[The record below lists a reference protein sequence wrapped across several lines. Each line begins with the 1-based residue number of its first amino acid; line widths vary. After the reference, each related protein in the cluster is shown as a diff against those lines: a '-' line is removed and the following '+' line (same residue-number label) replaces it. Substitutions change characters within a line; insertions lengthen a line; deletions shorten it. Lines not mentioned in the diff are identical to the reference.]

1 MMQKFNYSWAFY
13 FIFSIFIYNTF
24 EKEKLNMR
32 NTQSILYKI
41 GKIIN
46 FVLLGIY
53 GLTFLLNL
61 IFLIVDAVNDR
72 IWADNLGTMISMLIL
87 AALVIVLIILCGK
100 FEEDAKK
107 APVDAL
113 TPVILL
119 MVFGLVSGN
128 WLYLVGGVFGI
139 IAASQEKNAQSE
151 QPKEEAKE
159 EPKEEN
165 K

>member
-1 MMQKFNYSWAFY
+1 
-13 FIFSIFIYNTF
+13 
-24 EKEKLNMR
+24 MR

-53 GLTFLLNL
+53 ALTVLVNG
-61 IFLIVDAVNDR
+61 IILIVDAVAGNY
-72 IWADNLGTMISMLIL
+72 WVDNLVSIIMFLFLI
-87 AALVIVLIILCGK
+87 ALVVVLIILCGK
-100 FEEDAKK
+100 FEEEAKK

-119 MVFGLVSGN
+119 MVFGFVSGN

-139 IAASQEKNAQSE
+139 IAASQEKNEKGE

>member
-1 MMQKFNYSWAFY
+1 
-13 FIFSIFIYNTF
+13 
-24 EKEKLNMR
+24 MR

-53 GLTFLLNL
+53 ALTVLVNG
-61 IFLIVDAVNDR
+61 IILIVDAVAGNY
-72 IWADNLGTMISMLIL
+72 WVDNLVSIIMFLIL
-87 AALVIVLIILCGK
+87 IALVVVLIILCGK
-100 FEEDAKK
+100 FEEEAKK

-119 MVFGLVSGN
+119 MVFGFVSGN

-139 IAASQEKNAQSE
+139 IAASQEKNEKGE

-159 EPKEEN
+159 ESKEEN

>member
-1 MMQKFNYSWAFY
+1 
-13 FIFSIFIYNTF
+13 
-24 EKEKLNMR
+24 MR
-32 NTQSILYKI
+32 NTQAILYKI
-41 GKIIN
+41 GRIIN

-53 GLTFLLNL
+53 ALTFLLNL

-72 IWADNLGTMISMLIL
+72 VWSDNLGAMISMIILLALVVVLLIL
-87 AALVIVLIILCGK
+87 VGK

-107 APVDAL
+107 APVNAL

-128 WLYLVGGVFGI
+128 ILYTVGGVFGI
-139 IAASQEKNAQSE
+139 IGASQENNANGE
-151 QPKEEAKE
+151 KKEEAKE

>member
-1 MMQKFNYSWAFY
+1 
-13 FIFSIFIYNTF
+13 
-24 EKEKLNMR
+24 MR

-53 GLTFLLNL
+53 ALTVLVNG
-61 IFLIVDAVNDR
+61 IILIVDAVAGNY
-72 IWADNLGTMISMLIL
+72 WVDNLVSIIMFLFLI
-87 AALVIVLIILCGK
+87 ALVVVLIIFCGK
-100 FEEDAKK
+100 FEEEAKK
-107 APVDAL
+107 APVDKL

-119 MVFGLVSGN
+119 MAFGFVSGN

-139 IAASQEKNAQSE
+139 IAASQEKNEKGE

>member
-1 MMQKFNYSWAFY
+1 
-13 FIFSIFIYNTF
+13 
-24 EKEKLNMR
+24 MR

-53 GLTFLLNL
+53 ALTVLVNG
-61 IFLIVDAVNDR
+61 IILIVDAVAGNY
-72 IWADNLGTMISMLIL
+72 WVDNLVSIIMFLIL
-87 AALVIVLIILCGK
+87 IALVVVLIILCGK
-100 FEEDAKK
+100 FEEEAKK

-119 MVFGLVSGN
+119 MVFGFVSGN

-139 IAASQEKNAQSE
+139 IAASQEKNGE
-151 QPKEEAKE
+151 GEKKEEAKE

>member
-1 MMQKFNYSWAFY
+1 
-13 FIFSIFIYNTF
+13 
-24 EKEKLNMR
+24 MR

-53 GLTFLLNL
+53 ALTVLVNG
-61 IFLIVDAVNDR
+61 IILIVDAVAGNY
-72 IWADNLGTMISMLIL
+72 WVDNLVSIITFLIFI
-87 AALVIVLIILCGK
+87 ALVIVLIILCGK
-100 FEEDAKK
+100 FEEEAKK

-113 TPVILL
+113 MPVIIL
-119 MVFGLVSGN
+119 MVFGFVSGN
-128 WLYLVGGVFGI
+128 WLYLAGGVFGI
-139 IAASQEKNAQSE
+139 IAASQEKNEKGE
-151 QPKEEAKE
+151 QPKEEAKA

>member
-1 MMQKFNYSWAFY
+1 
-13 FIFSIFIYNTF
+13 
-24 EKEKLNMR
+24 MR
-32 NTQSILYKI
+32 NTQAILYKI
-41 GKIIN
+41 GRIIN

-53 GLTFLLNL
+53 ALTFLINL
-61 IFLIVDAVNDR
+61 IILIVDAVNDR
-72 IWADNLGTMISMLIL
+72 VWGDNLGAMISMIVLLVLVVVLLIL
-87 AALVIVLIILCGK
+87 VGK

-107 APVDAL
+107 APVNAL

-128 WLYLVGGVFGI
+128 ILYTVGGVFGI
-139 IAASQEKNAQSE
+139 IGASQENNANGE
-151 QPKEEAKE
+151 KKEEAKE

>member
-1 MMQKFNYSWAFY
+1 
-13 FIFSIFIYNTF
+13 
-24 EKEKLNMR
+24 MR

-53 GLTFLLNL
+53 ALTVLVNG
-61 IFLIVDAVNDR
+61 IILIVDAVAGNH
-72 IWADNLGTMISMLIL
+72 WVDNLVSIIMFLFLI
-87 AALVIVLIILCGK
+87 ALVVVLIILCGK
-100 FEEDAKK
+100 FEEEAKK

-119 MVFGLVSGN
+119 MVFGFVSGN

-139 IAASQEKNAQSE
+139 IAASQEKNEKGE

>member
-1 MMQKFNYSWAFY
+1 
-13 FIFSIFIYNTF
+13 
-24 EKEKLNMR
+24 MR

-53 GLTFLLNL
+53 ALTVLVNG
-61 IFLIVDAVNDR
+61 IILIVDAVAGNY
-72 IWADNLGTMISMLIL
+72 WVDNLVSIIMFLIFI
-87 AALVIVLIILCGK
+87 ALVVVLIILCGK
-100 FEEDAKK
+100 FEEEAKK

-119 MVFGLVSGN
+119 MVFGFVSGN

-139 IAASQEKNAQSE
+139 IAASQEKNEKGE

-159 EPKEEN
+159 EPKEE
-165 K
+165 KAE

>member
-1 MMQKFNYSWAFY
+1 
-13 FIFSIFIYNTF
+13 
-24 EKEKLNMR
+24 MR

-53 GLTFLLNL
+53 ALTVLVNG
-61 IFLIVDAVNDR
+61 IILIVDAVAGNY
-72 IWADNLGTMISMLIL
+72 WVDNLVSIIMFLIL
-87 AALVIVLIILCGK
+87 IALVVVLIILCGK
-100 FEEDAKK
+100 FEEEAKK

-119 MVFGLVSGN
+119 MVFGFVSGN

-139 IAASQEKNAQSE
+139 IAASQEKNEKGE

>member
-1 MMQKFNYSWAFY
+1 
-13 FIFSIFIYNTF
+13 
-24 EKEKLNMR
+24 MR
-32 NTQSILYKI
+32 NTQAILYKI
-41 GKIIN
+41 GRIIN

-53 GLTFLLNL
+53 ALTFLLNL

-72 IWADNLGTMISMLIL
+72 VWGDNLGAMISMIVLLALVVVLLIL
-87 AALVIVLIILCGK
+87 VGK

-107 APVDAL
+107 APVNAL

-128 WLYLVGGVFGI
+128 ILYTVGGVFGI
-139 IAASQEKNAQSE
+139 IAASQENNANGE
-151 QPKEEAKE
+151 KKEEAKE